1 MRWLPVWGAVLSLAL
16 VSGGCSYRM
25 DSMFSRKSDADVEST
40 GSIRPVAARPQSIPG
55 LPDGDLTAARAAVSD
70 ALGKGERDGSVP
82 WEDSATGARGT
93 VTPLSNAYSQDGTT
107 CRDFLASYVRNGA
120 ESWLQGEACRSG
132 QGRWEVRHMRPWRRT

>member
-1 MRWLPVWGAVLSLAL
+1 MRWLPVWSVALSLAL

-25 DSMFSRKSDADVEST
+25 DSMFSRRSGAETETTS
-40 GSIRPVAARPQSIPG
+40 SIRPVAASPQSVAG

-70 ALGKGERDGSVP
+70 ALGRSGRDGSVP
-82 WEDSATGARGT
+82 WEDAATGARGT

-120 ESWLQGEACRSG
+120 ESWLQGEACRIG